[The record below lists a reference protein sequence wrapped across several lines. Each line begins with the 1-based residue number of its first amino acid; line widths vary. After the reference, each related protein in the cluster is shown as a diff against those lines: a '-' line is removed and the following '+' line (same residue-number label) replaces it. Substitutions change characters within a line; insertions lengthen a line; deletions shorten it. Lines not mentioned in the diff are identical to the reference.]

1 MRVETY
7 SEKHFLDVVRLI
19 KDFHDDAVGEYD
31 RCLDLESVI
40 ETIKTSTWENCFL
53 LTNEGKCLG
62 LLYGIRIKS
71 PLNGQTIFQEI
82 MWYVDKR
89 YRGVGLKLL
98 YEVENLLKSQGV
110 SIIIMAV
117 LENSSTEKLK
127 EFYERVGYKKM
138 ETHYMREL
146 NNGIR

>member
-7 SEKHFLDVVRLI
+7 SDKHFLDVVRLI
-19 KDFHDDAVGEYD
+19 QDFHRDAVGEYD
-31 RCLDLESVI
+31 KVFDLDTVI
-40 ETIKTSTWENCFL
+40 ETIKTGSQQDCFL
-53 LTNEGKCLG
+53 LTNDGKCLG
-62 LLYGIRIKS
+62 LLYGMRIKS
-71 PLNGQTIFQEI
+71 PLNGGIIFQEI
-82 MWYVDKR
+82 MWYVDQR

-117 LENSSTEKLK
+117 LENSKTEKLK
-127 EFYERVGYKKM
+127 EFYERVGYKKV

-146 NNGIR
+146 HGVR